1 MSELTKLVVN
11 GDEVFVETQPFT
23 VIVHQQGIRVNVP
36 EFVEINSRNTISCME
51 NMTQK
56 AWEHIS
62 TGELFKT
69 AWEHIST
76 GELFKTLFYKVFP
89 PEDGH
94 IAIPVTIE
102 ELNNGDFGVIHMAG
116 LIVQSCEAIFDGKTK
131 IFFRNPENHLHPKA
145 ERSIVSMMKT
155 MMDLLGGG
163 REVQVLEKD
172 ED

>member
-1 MSELTKLVVN
+1 MSESTKLVVN
-11 GDEVFVETQPFT
+11 GDEVFVETQPLT

-56 AWEHIS
+56 
-62 TGELFKT
+62 

-131 IFFRNPENHLHPKA
+131 IFFRNPEDQLHPKA
-145 ERSIVSMMKT
+145 EQRIVSMMKT